1 MASPAKANG
10 SERLSF
16 DMEDSGSG
24 VRAALVAGRE
34 EEEVTTTYASLL
46 HGNRASQAAESGL
59 RTSPSWGVTLNA
71 ITYMVSPHHTPPRA
85 RARHTD
91 RHTQRERERESCV
104 CAGSEASGATTQLH
118 PRPPRLTQPCHR
130 SSAFL
135 ALLPRSF
142 DSLLA

>member
-34 EEEVTTTYASLL
+34 EEEETTTYASLL

-91 RHTQRERERESCV
+91 RHTERERERERELCV
-104 CAGSEASGATTQLH
+104 RGERSKRRHEASASATPSTDSAL
-118 PRPPRLTQPCHR
+118 PSFLGLPCPF
-130 SSAFL
+130 AP
-135 ALLPRSF
+135 LL
-142 DSLLA
+142 